1 MSDGPHR
8 SLPMRPGWKRVAEFS
23 DNMAFSSGEIAKAVV
38 PALVQDL
45 RHEVKPV
52 VLDEAYRLFRRHE
65 SSLFKDSL
73 PEQLQHLRRN
83 AGSGLE
89 KSLLDHAMVVA
100 ERGISGRDG
109 FAEAVKNTL
118 VERAARGARQVEE
131 HYCRKSAAL
140 RGQQVRERIERAIH
154 DANLG
159 EVSHRILNFDGTS
172 VENRLSK
179 QSGLDDGVQLK

>member
-8 SLPMRPGWKRVAEFS
+8 SLPMRPGWRRVAEFS
-23 DNMAFSSGEIAKAVV
+23 DNMAFSPADIAKAVV

-45 RHEVKPV
+45 KQEVQPV
-52 VLDEAYRLFRRHE
+52 VLDEAYRLFRLHE

-73 PEQLQHLRRN
+73 PEQLQRLRRN

-89 KSLLDHAMVVA
+89 KSLLDHAMVMA

-131 HYCRKSAAL
+131 HYCRKSSVVQ
-140 RGQQVRERIERAIH
+140 GQQVRDRIERAIH

-159 EVSHRILNFDGTS
+159 DISHRILNSDSLPVG
-172 VENRLSK
+172 NRFAK
-179 QSGLDDGVQLK
+179 QSGLEDGVQLK